1 MAHPNLGLGAN
12 SFGQG
17 IDALDALGMEIITT
31 FALVLI
37 WLACAVDPYVRRRL
51 AARNHPRSQHAHAA
65 SRQRAPIAIRRS
77 CLASAACRT
86 GCARLRQP
94 LERHKYAPIP
104 IGFAY
109 AVGILATGNLS
120 GGSMNPA
127 RSLGPA
133 VAMNVWDGSW
143 VYWIGPLLGATLGG
157 ALQLGWKQA
166 AFWPTPTCS
175 VSLLC
180 IAAGITHRFAFLPRN
195 PDAVPRPSVS
205 AEEYHSHASYEFQH
219 R

>member
-1 MAHPNLGLGAN
+1 
-12 SFGQG
+12 
-17 IDALDALGMEIITT
+17 
-31 FALVLI
+31 
-37 WLACAVDPYVRRRL
+37 
-51 AARNHPRSQHAHAA
+51 
-65 SRQRAPIAIRRS
+65 
-77 CLASAACRT
+77 
-86 GCARLRQP
+86 
-94 LERHKYAPIP
+94 
-104 IGFAY
+104 
-109 AVGILATGNLS
+109 
-120 GGSMNPA
+120 MNPA

-175 VSLLC
+175 VSFLC